1 MLILNPYK
9 MKHQKIITQQ
19 YSNLEEK
26 LNVWSHAFGIF
37 LSIIAL
43 VLLMTKA
50 IEKGNIWM
58 MISFPIFGIS
68 LILLYLASTLY
79 HSAKDPSKRFKLKI
93 FDHAAIYV
101 LIAGSYTPFTL
112 VSLNGETGWFIFSIV
127 WILAFTGIILKL
139 FFTGRFKVLSTAM
152 YVLMGWLIIF
162 YFKELTANLHSDGVF
177 YLILGGVFYT
187 IGAVLYSIKKIKFNH
202 AIFHVFV
209 LGGSFCHF
217 LSVYLYI

>member
-9 MKHQKIITQQ
+9 MKQQKIITQQ

-187 IGAVLYSIKKIKFNH
+187 IVAVLYSIKKIKFNH

>member
-1 MLILNPYK
+1 MDKKTNI
-9 MKHQKIITQQ
+9 QF
-19 YSNLEEK
+19 YSPTEEK
-26 LNVWSHAFGIF
+26 LNIWSHAFGIF

-177 YLILGGVFYT
+177 YLIIGGVFYT

>member
-9 MKHQKIITQQ
+9 MKQQKIITQQ

-26 LNVWSHAFGIF
+26 LNVWSHACGIF
-37 LSIIAL
+37 LSIIAW

>member
-9 MKHQKIITQQ
+9 MKQQKIITQQ

-139 FFTGRFKVLSTAM
+139 FVTGRCKVLSTAM